1 MCVSL
6 ACWYIVD
13 GRTGGVIPLLWL
25 FIAIEIYFVIKFPR
39 FIVVALLS
47 IVTQILIIGY
57 ELEVRKLGTKVSRCL
72 GFLMCQF

>member
-6 ACWYIVD
+6 VCWYIVD

-25 FIAIEIYFVIKFPR
+25 FITIEFYFVIKFPR
-39 FIVVALLS
+39 FIVVGILS

-57 ELEVRKLGTKVSRCL
+57 ELEVRKLGTKVSRNL
-72 GFLMCQF
+72 GILMCQF